1 MDIGNETK
9 SCKHKW
15 ANVNKTKGWL
25 LGHVDLD
32 GVVVVQVVALASQA
46 NVSVVMTADG
56 YHMVTTKQVE
66 R

>member
-1 MDIGNETK
+1 MKI
-9 SCKHKW
+9 CKHKL
-15 ANVNKTKGWL
+15 ANVNETKGWL

-56 YHMVTTKQVE
+56 YHMVTTEQVE